1 MNDLEHIIKC
11 PWLLLLSHQLAQAF
25 IVHFHFAD
33 FQGWQTL
40 PIPSDVSCLLNAYHQ
55 EKHSLRL
62 HISAT
67 SKQNLSRVSFV
78 SSQIVAL

>member
-1 MNDLEHIIKC
+1 MNDLEHIIQC
-11 PWLLLLSHQLAQAF
+11 PCLLLPSHQLAQVF
-25 IVHFHFAD
+25 IVNFHFAD
-33 FQGWQTL
+33 FQGWQML
-40 PIPSDVSCLLNAYHQ
+40 PIPSDVSCLLNAYNQ